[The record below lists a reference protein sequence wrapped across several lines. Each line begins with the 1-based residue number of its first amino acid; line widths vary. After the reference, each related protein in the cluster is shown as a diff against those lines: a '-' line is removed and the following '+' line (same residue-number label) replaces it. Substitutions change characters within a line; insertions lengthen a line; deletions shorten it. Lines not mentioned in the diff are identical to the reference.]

1 MILYS
6 LNAIFHDLFFPDAI
20 QSRPVSLLIGN
31 VGFLGG
37 GGGGVTSH
45 CNITISRPW
54 RRAVWPLVDLS
65 VLWSKAWTIVSLQ
78 CPDFEL
84 KQFLRV
90 LRLIDG
96 ILWL

>member
-37 GGGGVTSH
+37 GGGDQ
-45 CNITISRPW
+45 
-54 RRAVWPLVDLS
+54 PL
-65 VLWSKAWTIVSLQ
+65 
-78 CPDFEL
+78 
-84 KQFLRV
+84 
-90 LRLIDG
+90 
-96 ILWL
+96 